1 MFNLNIKEKG
11 IIYRKPEYVKC
22 PGKFFSRRSYLTI
35 AIRERERKKERF
47 STVISGAVAATAVK
61 YDLRIRTRSGGDK
74 LSITRER
81 NGPHGCL
88 RERSLAR

>member
-1 MFNLNIKEKG
+1 MWA
-11 IIYRKPEYVKC
+11 RKV
-22 PGKFFSRRSYLTI
+22 SRQVLLDDRRGEI
-35 AIRERERKKERF
+35 PRNERKREGERKKGF